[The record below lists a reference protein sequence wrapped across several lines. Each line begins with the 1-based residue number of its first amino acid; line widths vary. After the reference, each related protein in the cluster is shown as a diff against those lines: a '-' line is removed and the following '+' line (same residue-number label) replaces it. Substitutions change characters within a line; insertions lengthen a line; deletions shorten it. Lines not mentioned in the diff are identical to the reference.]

1 MQRAKARLLLM
12 HKRLTLGV
20 VLLNAHILS
29 TAAIVDAN
37 FLGSIKKT
45 QLKVSIARLVSAQA

>member
-1 MQRAKARLLLM
+1 M

-20 VLLNAHILS
+20 VLLDAHILS
-29 TAAIVDAN
+29 TAAIVDAS